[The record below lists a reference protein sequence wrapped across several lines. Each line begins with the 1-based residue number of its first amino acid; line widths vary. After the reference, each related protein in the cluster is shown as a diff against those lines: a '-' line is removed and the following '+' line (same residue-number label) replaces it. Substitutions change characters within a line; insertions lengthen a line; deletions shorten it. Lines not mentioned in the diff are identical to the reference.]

1 MCYARFLCPCNFNFL
16 PCKEQSKMKYSRVVQ
31 LQVTS
36 CYISDAGSKQNQAL
50 NN

>member
-1 MCYARFLCPCNFNFL
+1 MQDSFVHVTTNFL